1 MDTLLSLK
9 VLKYVVESG
18 SFTRAAEQLG
28 ISTAM
33 ASKHIAH
40 LEQRIQ
46 VKLLHRNSRNLHLTE
61 AGEHYFRESCY
72 ALETLENAAHRAAQ
86 CTEQPQGVLKITMP
100 IWFSNHLVA
109 SWLAEYHRLYPQVKL
124 DISLDNK
131 HRNLI
136 ADGYDLALRVSNTPA
151 PSLIVRPLST
161 IRFCLVAS
169 PHYLSQHSPIHQ
181 PDDLAHH
188 HAVLPSYTNNINTLR
203 FTHTQNHISQDVSFQ
218 SHIISNNTL
227 MIHQLVLAHAGLA
240 YLPEWLVQQDIQE
253 QRLIHIL
260 PEYQADTHTL
270 YAAYVDRVFLS
281 AKIRSFIDFMV
292 SKTQSATIE

>member
-181 PDDLAHH
+181 PDDLTHH

-203 FTHTQNHISQDVSFQ
+203 LTHTQNHISQDVSFQ

-292 SKTQSATIE
+292 SKTQSAAIE